1 MKPIPT
7 NLPGQPI
14 TEKWWKSWTLW
25 VNTVA
30 AVAFV
35 GDLLAGTGFISPVIM
50 VPTMA
55 VINNLLRFLKTKSKL
70 VL

>member
-1 MKPIPT
+1 MEPITT

-14 TEKWWKSWTLW
+14 KERWWKSWTLW
-25 VNTVA
+25 INTVA

-35 GDLLAGTGFISPVIM
+35 GDVVSGTGIISPAIM
-50 VPTMA
+50 IPTMA
-55 VINNLLRFLKTKSKL
+55 VINNLLRILKTKSKL